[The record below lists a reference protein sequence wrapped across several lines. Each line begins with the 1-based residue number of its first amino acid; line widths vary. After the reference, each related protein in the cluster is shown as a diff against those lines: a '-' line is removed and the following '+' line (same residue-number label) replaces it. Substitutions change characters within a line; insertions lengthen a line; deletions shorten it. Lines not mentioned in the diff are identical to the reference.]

1 MVEFTNNPN
10 FLFTTAGLFLESIMF
25 LFVFFSLIWVMKEA
39 KSARKLYL
47 SGTSFHL
54 ISVFWIFFGPSSHV
68 SNTIGLSLFFF
79 GTIIMAIALTEEFI
93 TDGVRAQVDQS
104 KETAS

>member
-10 FLFTTAGLFLESIMF
+10 FLFTTAG

-47 SGTSFHL
+47 SGTSIHL

-68 SNTIGLSLFFF
+68 SNTIGISLFFF
-79 GTIIMAIALTEEFI
+79 GTIIMTIALTEEFI

-104 KETAS
+104 KETTS